1 MKNLDELHS
10 ELTESINDFFG
21 CDAMY
26 YDVDSYALAGK
37 LIMEGWVKTYNNGP
51 AETFEETTEAEKLDV
66 IEYYEKELSQCIYN
80 SETLDNAGLRTIYGN
95 KANRLSQ
102 LLHMAKKQIP
112 KKVEVTKYDIGGNDY
127 FCHCGNK
134 LQNGA
139 EYCDMCGCKLDWSDT
154 E

>member
-112 KKVEVTKYDIGGNDY
+112 KKTLPETRYYGNGRCPNCGVVFTDKETN
-127 FCHCGNK
+127 FCGYCGQK
-134 LQNGA
+134 I
-139 EYCDMCGCKLDWSDT
+139 DWSDS